1 MKNPQ
6 ICLLNE
12 SVLIEKLNKLM
23 SQLEPTKCNYQNKN
37 IVNELP
43 IIETSIDQINDD
55 SSDAWNDTILLLT
68 QIS

>member
-23 SQLEPTKCNYQNKN
+23 SRLEPTKCNYQNKN
-37 IVNELP
+37 IVNEFL
-43 IIETSIDQINDD
+43 IYGKK
-55 SSDAWNDTILLLT
+55 
-68 QIS
+68 